1 MSKPNEQDSSSLVSL
16 FKSIGLTQAKAADA
30 VKAPKSAHVLK
41 EIIESHA
48 VVAGGLDEKKASLI
62 STLAILLAK
71 AGAVGSDEREYVIN
85 CILHSKLKTVDQI
98 TGEVFFRLRSF
109 HESDVLI
116 FYIAA
121 VKYIESCKLPI
132 DDSDFNKKCGVG
144 TPVRSTVESMRDLS
158 LFF

>member
-30 VKAPKSAHVLK
+30 VKAPKSAYILK

-71 AGAVGSDEREYVIN
+71 ASTVGSDEREYVIN

-98 TGEVFFRLRSF
+98 TGEG
-109 HESDVLI
+109 LI
-116 FYIAA
+116 AIGIF
-121 VKYIESCKLPI
+121 P
-132 DDSDFNKKCGVG
+132 
-144 TPVRSTVESMRDLS
+144 
-158 LFF
+158 